1 MRFDAGVQ
9 HIVPVL
15 APGVACY
22 TTAIRQRPPSSD
34 QPSQREDDMAGKKV
48 LILSPLPED
57 AAKMLIAAKVS
68 TSELEGVSIVTYK
81 GTQKSDL
88 IHAVADADVIIG
100 DYTNNVAMDAD
111 VMRAAKRCIL
121 IQQPST
127 GYQHIDADAAAKEG
141 IPVAN
146 AGSSNT
152 FAVAEHTLM
161 LILACLKKLML
172 ANEKTKQA
180 QWAQDEMPLYGV
192 FELWGKTLGII
203 GMGRIGK
210 EVARRAKPFGPRL
223 IYSDVNRLTP
233 ELERSL
239 DLTYRS
245 LDKVI
250 AESDV
255 ITIHTPL
262 SPQTESLINAERI
275 AKMKPSAIIINVSR
289 GAIVDEA
296 ALAKALK
303 EKRIQGAG
311 LDVFAEEP
319 INAKNPLLDAP
330 NVILT
335 PHIAGATNESRA
347 RIIDMTID
355 NVVSMLRGQEPT
367 DIVNGVKPRFSR

>member
-1 MRFDAGVQ
+1 
-9 HIVPVL
+9 
-15 APGVACY
+15 
-22 TTAIRQRPPSSD
+22 
-34 QPSQREDDMAGKKV
+34 MAKKKV

-57 AAKMLIAAKVS
+57 AARMLIGAKVT
-68 TSELEGVSIVTYK
+68 TSELEEVAIVTHK
-81 GTQKSDL
+81 GAQKSDL
-88 IHAVADADVIIG
+88 IQAVADADLIIG

-111 VMRAAKRCIL
+111 VMRAARQCVF

-127 GYQHIDADAAAKEG
+127 GYQHIDVEAAAREG

-146 AGSSNT
+146 TAGTNT
-152 FAVAEHTLM
+152 YAVAEHTIM
-161 LILACLKKLML
+161 LILACLKKLLL
-172 ANEKTKQA
+172 ANEKTRRA
-180 QWAQDEMPLYGV
+180 EWAQDEMPLHGV

-203 GMGRIGK
+203 GMGRIGR
-210 EVARRAKPFGPRL
+210 EVARRARPFGPRL
-223 IYSDVNRLTP
+223 IYYDVDRLSP

-239 DLTYRS
+239 DSTYHA
-245 LDKVI
+245 LDEVVRQ
-250 AESDV
+250 SDV

-262 SPQTESLINAERI
+262 TPQTTNLINAESI
-275 AKMKPSAIIINVSR
+275 ARMKPNVVIVNVSR

-319 INAKNPLLDAP
+319 ISAKNPLLDAP

-347 RIIDMTID
+347 RIIEMTID
-355 NVVSMLRGQEPT
+355 NVVSMLRGQEPIN
-367 DIVNGVKPRFSR
+367 IVNGVKPKLSR

>member
-1 MRFDAGVQ
+1 
-9 HIVPVL
+9 L
-15 APGVACY
+15 L
-22 TTAIRQRPPSSD
+22 T
-34 QPSQREDDMAGKKV
+34 KKV

-88 IHAVADADVIIG
+88 IHAVADADIIIG
-100 DYTNNVAMDAD
+100 DYTNNVAMDTD
-111 VMRAAKRCIL
+111 VMRAAKRCVL

-127 GYQHIDADAAAKEG
+127 GYQHIDVDAAARED

-146 AGSSNT
+146 TAGTNT
-152 FAVAEHTLM
+152 FAVAEHTIM
-161 LILACLKKLML
+161 LILACLKKLLL
-172 ANEKTKQA
+172 ADQKTKRA
-180 QWAQDEMPLYGV
+180 EWAQDEMPLYGV

-210 EVARRAKPFGPRL
+210 EVARRASPFGPRL
-223 IYSDVNRLTP
+223 IYYDVDRLSP

-239 DLTYRS
+239 DLTYHA
-245 LDKVI
+245 LDEVMRQ
-250 AESDV
+250 SDV
-255 ITIHTPL
+255 ITLHTPL
-262 SPQTESLINAERI
+262 TPQTTNLINTESISR
-275 AKMKPSAIIINVSR
+275 MKPNVIIVNVSR

-319 INAKNPLLDAP
+319 INARNPLLDAP

-355 NVVSMLRGQEPT
+355 NVISMLRGQAPIN
-367 DIVNGVKPRFSR
+367 IVNGVKPRFSR

>member
-1 MRFDAGVQ
+1 M
-9 HIVPVL
+9 L
-15 APGVACY
+15 
-22 TTAIRQRPPSSD
+22 TK
-34 QPSQREDDMAGKKV
+34 KKV

-57 AAKMLIAAKVS
+57 AARMLIASKVS
-68 TSELEGVSIVTYK
+68 ASELEGVSIVTYK
-81 GTQKSDL
+81 ETQKTDL
-88 IHAVADADVIIG
+88 IQAVADADVIIG

-111 VMRAAKRCIL
+111 VMRAAKRCVL

-127 GYQHIDADAAAKEG
+127 GYQHIDVDAAAREG

-146 AGSSNT
+146 VGGSNT

-172 ANEKTKQA
+172 AHEKTKKVE
-180 QWAQDEMPLYGV
+180 WAQDEMPLHGV

-223 IYSDVNRLTP
+223 IYYDVDRLAP

-239 DLTYRS
+239 DLTYHP
-245 LDKVI
+245 LDDVI
-250 AESDV
+250 AQSDI
-255 ITIHTPL
+255 ITLHTPL
-262 SPQTESLINAERI
+262 APQTTNLVNAGRI
-275 AKMKPSAIIINVSR
+275 AKMKPNVIIINVSR

-319 INAKNPLLDAP
+319 INVKNPLLDAP

-347 RIIDMTID
+347 RIIEMTID
-355 NVVSMLRGQEPT
+355 NVVSVLRGQEPIN
-367 DIVNGVKPRFSR
+367 IVNGVKPTFSR

>member
-1 MRFDAGVQ
+1 M
-9 HIVPVL
+9 L
-15 APGVACY
+15 A
-22 TTAIRQRPPSSD
+22 
-34 QPSQREDDMAGKKV
+34 KKV

-57 AAKMLIAAKVS
+57 AARMLIGSKVTAA
-68 TSELEGVSIVTYK
+68 ELDGVVIATYQ
-81 GTQKSDL
+81 GSSQTDL
-88 IHAVADADVIIG
+88 VQAVGDADLIIG
-100 DYTNNVAMDAD
+100 DYTNNVAMNAD
-111 VMRAAKRCIL
+111 VMRAAKRCVL

-127 GYQHIDADAAAKEG
+127 GYQHIDVDAAAKEG

-146 AGSSNT
+146 TAGTNT
-152 FAVAEHTLM
+152 FAVAEHTIM
-161 LILACLKKLML
+161 LILACLKKLLL
-172 ANEKTKQA
+172 AHEKTKRA
-180 QWAQDEMPLYGV
+180 EWAQDEMPLHGV

-223 IYSDVNRLTP
+223 IYYDVDRLAP

-245 LDKVI
+245 LDEVI

-255 ITIHTPL
+255 ITVHIPL
-262 SPQTESLINAERI
+262 TPQTENLINADRI
-275 AKMKPSAIIINVSR
+275 AKMKPNVVIVNVSR
-289 GAIVDEA
+289 GAIVEEA
-296 ALAKALK
+296 ALAAALK

-319 INAKNPLLDAP
+319 INPKNPLLDAP
-330 NVILT
+330 NIILT

-355 NVVSMLRGQEPT
+355 NVVSMLRGQEPLN
-367 DIVNGVKPRFSR
+367 IVNGVKPRFTR

>member
-1 MRFDAGVQ
+1 
-9 HIVPVL
+9 
-15 APGVACY
+15 
-22 TTAIRQRPPSSD
+22 
-34 QPSQREDDMAGKKV
+34 MAKKKV

-68 TSELEGVSIVTYK
+68 TSELEGVSILTYK
-81 GTQKSDL
+81 GTRKSDL

-127 GYQHIDADAAAKEG
+127 GYQHIDVDSAAREG

-146 AGSSNT
+146 TAGTNT
-152 FAVAEHTLM
+152 FAVAEHTIM
-161 LILACLKKLML
+161 LILACLKKLLL
-172 ANEKTKQA
+172 ANEKTKRA
-180 QWAQDEMPLYGV
+180 EWAQDEMPLYGV

-210 EVARRAKPFGPRL
+210 EVARRAKSFGARL
-223 IYSDVNRLTP
+223 IYYDVDRLSP

-239 DLTYRS
+239 DLTYHA
-245 LDKVI
+245 LDEAI
-250 AESDV
+250 AQSDV
-255 ITIHTPL
+255 ITLHTPL
-262 SPQTESLINAERI
+262 TPETTNLINAERI
-275 AKMKPSAIIINVSR
+275 AKMKPNVIIINVSR

-303 EKRIQGAG
+303 DKRVQGAG

-319 INAKNPLLDAP
+319 IHAKNPLLDAP

-347 RIIDMTID
+347 RIIEMTID
-355 NVVSMLRGQEPT
+355 NVVSVLRGQDPIN
-367 DIVNGVKPRFSR
+367 IVNGVKPRFSP

>member
-1 MRFDAGVQ
+1 
-9 HIVPVL
+9 
-15 APGVACY
+15 
-22 TTAIRQRPPSSD
+22 
-34 QPSQREDDMAGKKV
+34 MATKKV
-48 LILSPLPED
+48 LILSPLPEE
-57 AAKMLIAAKVS
+57 AARMLIASKVS
-68 TSELEGVSIVTYK
+68 PSELEGVSIVTYK

-88 IHAVADADVIIG
+88 VQAVADADVIIG
-100 DYTNNVAMDAD
+100 DYTNNIAMDTE
-111 VMRAAKRCIL
+111 VMRAAKRCVL

-146 AGSSNT
+146 TAGANT
-152 FAVAEHTLM
+152 FAVAEHTVM
-161 LILACLKKLML
+161 LILACLKKLLL
-172 ANEKTKQA
+172 AHEKTKRA
-180 QWAQDEMPLYGV
+180 EWAQDEMPLYGV

-210 EVARRAKPFGPRL
+210 EVARRTKAFGPRL
-223 IYSDVNRLTP
+223 IYYDVDRLTP
-233 ELERSL
+233 EDEKVLGLTYHSL
-239 DLTYRS
+239 DE
-245 LDKVI
+245 VM
-250 AESDV
+250 AQSDV

-262 SPQTESLINAERI
+262 TPQTENLVNAERI
-275 AKMKPSAIIINVSR
+275 AKMKPNVIIINVSR

-355 NVVSMLRGQEPT
+355 NVVSILRGQEPLN
-367 DIVNGVKPRFSR
+367 IVNGVKPRFSR